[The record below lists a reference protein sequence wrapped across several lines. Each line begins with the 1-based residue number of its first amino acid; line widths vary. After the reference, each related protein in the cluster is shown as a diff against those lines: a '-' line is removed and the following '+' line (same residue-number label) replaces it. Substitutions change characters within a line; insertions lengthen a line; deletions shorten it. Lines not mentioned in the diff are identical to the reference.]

1 MIHDTL
7 LLCGLNCLLK
17 TKPFPSHNLISS
29 PDEAKQ
35 MSAIT
40 KQQAIADTFI
50 WKNITK
56 QLSELKFM
64 NPCMNLHVLGPDFL
78 ERR

>member
-1 MIHDTL
+1 
-7 LLCGLNCLLK
+7 
-17 TKPFPSHNLISS
+17 
-29 PDEAKQ
+29 